1 MYQRDQEQSEWPRKK
16 KASGGSERYIEES
29 RVRLIDRPRGTGP
42 D

>member
-1 MYQRDQEQSEWPRKK
+1 MYQRDQGQSEWPRKK

-29 RVRLIDRPRGTGP
+29 GKLIDRPRGTGT